1 MLSSL
6 RMEMGKK
13 LVGNRTITRQDTRQ
27 VSLVTELLGLSDSLP
42 PSHTPIYKKG
52 IYWDDVQAADQ
63 LIQQWLAVNKKSK
76 NPVVLQSHKA
86 GHHRSSVGAGI
97 TKQ

>member
-1 MLSSL
+1 M
-6 RMEMGKK
+6 
-13 LVGNRTITRQDTRQ
+13 
-27 VSLVTELLGLSDSLP
+27 SDSLP

-63 LIQQWLAVNKKSK
+63 LIQQWIAVNKKSK
-76 NPVVLQSHKA
+76 NPDPVVPQSHKA

-97 TKQ
+97 AKK